1 MSTRRDALVTA
12 LERQSRIQVLA
23 TVMNMQVIATQAG
36 VNMTDVQCLN
46 LLTLEGPMT
55 PSQIAQAMAM
65 SKGGAIT
72 AMIDRLE
79 KAGYLR
85 RTRDQHDRRKVLVE
99 AEIDGEPLRR
109 LADLFTP
116 IGAGFTSV
124 AADYTDDQLEVVV
137 DYLTRNNDTFIKQLA
152 ELA

>member
-12 LERQSRIQVLA
+12 LERQSRIEVLA

-36 VNMTDVQCLN
+36 INMTDVQCLN
-46 LLTLEGPMT
+46 LLTLEGPLT

-79 KAGYLR
+79 KGGYLR
-85 RTRDQHDRRKVLVE
+85 RTRDPHDRRKVLVE
-99 AEIDGEPLRR
+99 VETDGEPLRR

-137 DYLTRNNDTFIKQLA
+137 DYLTRNNETFIRQLA
-152 ELA
+152 ALA

>member
-12 LERQSRIQVLA
+12 LERQSRIQVLG
-23 TVMNMQVIATQAG
+23 TVMNMQVIATKAG
-36 VNMTDVQCLN
+36 LNMTDMQCLN
-46 LLTLEGPMT
+46 LLTIEGALT

-79 KAGYLR
+79 KGGYLR
-85 RTRDQHDRRKVLVE
+85 RARDPHDRRKVLIK
-99 AEIDGEPLRR
+99 AELDGEPFRR

-116 IGAGFTSV
+116 IGEGFAKVTE
-124 AADYTDDQLEVVV
+124 DYTDDQLATVV
-137 DYLTRNNDTFIKQLA
+137 DYVTRNNETFVRHLA
-152 ELA
+152 ELG